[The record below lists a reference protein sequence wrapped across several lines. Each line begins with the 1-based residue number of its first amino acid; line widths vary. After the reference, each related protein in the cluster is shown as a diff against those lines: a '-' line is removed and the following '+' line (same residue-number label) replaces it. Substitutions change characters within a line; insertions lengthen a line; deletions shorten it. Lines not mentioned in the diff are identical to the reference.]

1 MKRTL
6 YHGSKDRIVKPL
18 FGAGKP
24 NNDYGLGFYCTESE
38 ELAKEW
44 AVAKDHDGWAN
55 VYSLEDGDLTVLNL
69 NSGQYCILHWLA
81 VLLENR
87 QFETEYGLPSEA
99 KSYLTTRFAVPYKE
113 ADVIIGYRADDSYF
127 TFAQDFISGTISYS
141 QLTTVMRLGHLG
153 DQYVLKSRKAFD
165 RIEYVESRPAPRSD
179 WLERKTSRDHAA
191 RQEYL
196 GTLRYRRM
204 PGDLR
209 IDRIIDEGIG
219 PDDERL
225 R

>member
-141 QLTTVMRLGHLG
+141 QLTTAMRLGHLG
-153 DQYVLKSRKAFD
+153 DQYVLKSCKAFD

-196 GTLRYRRM
+196 GTHRHRRM

>member
-141 QLTTVMRLGHLG
+141 QLTTAMLLGHLG
-153 DQYVLKSRKAFD
+153 DQYVLKSCKAFD

-196 GTLRYRRM
+196 GTHRHRRM

>member
-1 MKRTL
+1 M
-6 YHGSKDRIVKPL
+6 
-18 FGAGKP
+18 
-24 NNDYGLGFYCTESE
+24 
-38 ELAKEW
+38 
-44 AVAKDHDGWAN
+44 
-55 VYSLEDGDLTVLNL
+55 
-69 NSGQYCILHWLA
+69 
-81 VLLENR
+81 LLSENR

-99 KSYLTTRFAVPYKE
+99 KAYLTTRFAIPYRR

-127 TFAQDFISGTISYS
+127 TFAQDFISGAISYS
-141 QLTTVMRLGHLG
+141 QLASAMRLGHLG
-153 DQYVLKSRKAFD
+153 NQYVLKSRKAFEQI
-165 RIEYVESRPAPRSD
+165 RHVESRQAMRAD
-179 WLERKTSRDHAA
+179 WLDRKNDRDRAA

-196 GTLRYRRM
+196 GELRRRRM

>member
-6 YHGSKDRIVKPL
+6 YHGSKDRIVKPV
-18 FGAGKP
+18 FGTGKP

-141 QLTTVMRLGHLG
+141 QLATAMRLGHLG

>member
-1 MKRTL
+1 MK
-6 YHGSKDRIVKPL
+6 D
-18 FGAGKP
+18 
-24 NNDYGLGFYCTESE
+24 DGL
-38 ELAKEW
+38 
-44 AVAKDHDGWAN
+44 N
-55 VYSLEDGDLTVLNL
+55 VLDL
-69 NSGQYCILHWLA
+69 NSEPYCLLHWLA

-99 KSYLTTRFAVPYKE
+99 KEYLTTRFAVPYRS
-113 ADVIIGYRADDSYF
+113 ADVIVGYRADDSYF
-127 TFAQDFISGTISYS
+127 TFAQDFISGAISYS
-141 QLTTVMRLGHLG
+141 QLASAMRLGRLG
-153 DQYVLKSRKAFD
+153 NQYVIKSRKAFG
-165 RIEYVESRPAPRSD
+165 RIKHVESRPALRSD
-179 WLERKTSRDHAA
+179 WLERKNERDRAA

-196 GTLRYRRM
+196 NGLRHRRV